1 MVLGAGRGQVP
12 MIRAACEDG
21 LEVVAV
27 DPSRDAP
34 GLRLADHAYCHDL
47 ADVDAVLRAATRH
60 GISGI
65 ATLGADYP
73 MPVLAQV
80 CAALGLPGPV
90 IDAVH
95 RATNKWLMRAAFQS
109 AGLTAGFDAALAATR
124 EDAVLVEEF
133 VEGPEFSVEAIT
145 WRGMTRV
152 VAVTDKLTSGAPHF
166 VELGHS
172 QPSRFGQADLDALR
186 STAIAA
192 VAALGIDDAA
202 SHTEIRLGAAGP
214 RIMESAARLGGG
226 FINSHLVPASC
237 GVDIVR
243 AAIAVALG
251 REPDLEPRA
260 LQGSAIRFLTAPPG
274 RIESVDGLDV
284 ARSMPGV
291 MEAVSYVSRG
301 DEFGALRDASGR
313 LGHVIARGATAS
325 EAVRRAESA
334 LAALHVRTRPAPR
347 VGSHD

>member
-1 MVLGAGRGQVP
+1 VTRVGANATGRA
-12 MIRAACEDG
+12 I
-21 LEVVAV
+21 
-27 DPSRDAP
+27 
-34 GLRLADHAYCHDL
+34 
-47 ADVDAVLRAATRH
+47 
-60 GISGI
+60 
-65 ATLGADYP
+65 
-73 MPVLAQV
+73 
-80 CAALGLPGPV
+80 
-90 IDAVH
+90 
-95 RATNKWLMRAAFQS
+95 
-109 AGLTAGFDAALAATR
+109 TAGFDAALAATR

-133 VEGPEFSVEAIT
+133 VVGPEFSVEAIT